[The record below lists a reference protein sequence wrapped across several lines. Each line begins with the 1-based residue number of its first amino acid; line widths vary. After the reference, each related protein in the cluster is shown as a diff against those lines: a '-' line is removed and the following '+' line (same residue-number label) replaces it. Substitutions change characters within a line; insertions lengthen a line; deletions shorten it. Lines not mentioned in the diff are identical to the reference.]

1 VIAFYYDHGIEYQ
14 FDPDFAT
21 MKRVLELVQR
31 HEQEL
36 VSTDPPRVRVTV
48 RYEGDVLDITLDGE
62 MSVVAAEGGD

>member
-48 RYEGDVLDITLDGE
+48 RHEGDELGLVLDEG
-62 MSVVAAEGGD
+62 MSVVAVED